1 MKVLFIFL
9 LTISLVFGV
18 FGANVRISRHNKAF
32 VCPAEDGFYPAD
44 DQCTGTY
51 YYCYSGNAYVQECPC
66 SGEDCTVFD
75 PEVGAC
81 VDPGSASC
89 NPGGGSTGTVPPA
102 TDTGATGG
110 NTGSTPPSNTTSGS
124 GTSATTAASVATS
137 APSLPPFTC
146 PGDGFYPV
154 PGTCGPDF
162 YICAG
167 DIVGS
172 GTCPEGALFD
182 PVTYKC
188 EPEAQTT
195 CTMPFDCPAAEGFF
209 PYPGG
214 CSAVYYICI
223 DDVGYIQYCPGNT
236 IFDPI
241 LLACVREPSCRP
253 GDLSTTESTIGPTTE
268 PTTTQFVCPSDGNY
282 GITGECKNYY
292 ICAGGMAY
300 VATCPGELVFNTA
313 SAICDY
319 PENVPQC
326 AATETTVA
334 ANKFY
339 Y

>member
-1 MKVLFIFL
+1 MKVLFNLL
-9 LTISLVFGV
+9 LTISLAFGV
-18 FGANVRISRHNKAF
+18 LGANVRISRNNNKEFA
-32 VCPAEDGFYPAD
+32 CPPDDGFYPAD

-51 YYCYSGNAYVQECPC
+51 YYCAGGNAYAQECPC
-66 SGEDCTVFD
+66 SGDECTVFD
-75 PEVGAC
+75 PELGAC
-81 VDPGSASC
+81 VDPASASC
-89 NPGGGSTGTVPPA
+89 NPSGGGSTGTAPPPA
-102 TDTGATGG
+102 TGTA
-110 NTGSTPPSNTTSGS
+110 STPPSGSNTTSGS
-124 GTSATTAASVATS
+124 GTSATTAASVATPAS
-137 APSLPPFTC
+137 SLPPFTC

-172 GTCPEGALFD
+172 GTCPQGALFD

-195 CTMPFDCPAAEGFF
+195 CNMPFDCPAAEGFF

-223 DDVGYIQYCPGNT
+223 DGVGYIQYCPGST

-268 PTTTQFVCPSDGNY
+268 PTTTQFVCPADGNY
-282 GITGECKNYY
+282 GIAGECKNYY
-292 ICAGGMAY
+292 ICAGG
-300 VATCPGELVFNTA
+300 VAFVGTCPGELVFNTA

-319 PENVPQC
+319 PENVPEC
-326 AATETTVA
+326 APTQTTVV
-334 ANKFY
+334 NKFY
-339 Y
+339 